1 MFDKDNTKLFES
13 KNKIIPGIYITS
25 TPLGNRYDITLRALY
40 ILNQSNIMLCED
52 TRKTKNLFK
61 LLNIEIKDKR
71 WVSYND
77 HNSKENFPLILKE
90 YKNKK
95 IICLV
100 SDAGTPLISDPGYKL
115 IKFAKKNNI
124 KLITIPG
131 PCSVISALSISGLKT
146 NEFFFVGFLPKKKG
160 DYVKKLREYKTL
172 NSTLVLYE
180 RANRINILLDCLNKE
195 FNNFD
200 IALAKELTKI
210 NEEVIPINSSYI
222 GEYLNKNIR
231 HKGEFTVI
239 IEFNETL
246 KKKRFSD
253 KMLLKEL
260 MTLKPSQVSSMLSKK
275 SFESRENIYKRCIML
290 KKSNDKNS

>member
-210 NEEVIPINSSYI
+210 NEEVITINSSYI

-246 KKKRFSD
+246 KKKKIFR
-253 KMLLKEL
+253 
-260 MTLKPSQVSSMLSKK
+260 
-275 SFESRENIYKRCIML
+275 
-290 KKSNDKNS
+290 